1 MSGACPTPRI
11 PVPFRIDAARCWGSV
26 CEKNPEQQSPTSEGA
41 LATSTLC
48 SEICVTEDQVFTPL
62 GYEKIP
68 GSPRPK
74 PENAE
79 QGWHTGTAV
88 QPSGFFSSLETQTG
102 IVYGPDLGPLPMAKI
117 NKPCKPREPPSC
129 LLNLVAQL
137 DIGIVKPPRQ
147 ASFGAP

>member
-1 MSGACPTPRI
+1 MGLVHTPRI
-11 PVPFRIDAARCWGSV
+11 PVPFRIDGARCWGSV
-26 CEKNPEQQSPTSEGA
+26 CDKKPEQQSPTSEGA

-48 SEICVTEDQVFTPL
+48 SEICLTEVFTPL

-88 QPSGFFSSLETQTG
+88 QPSGFFSSLETQKEP
-102 IVYGPDLGPLPMAKI
+102 VWPLGDCLNFAETPGEPLEGMA
-117 NKPCKPREPPSC
+117 
-129 LLNLVAQL
+129 LT
-137 DIGIVKPPRQ
+137 
-147 ASFGAP
+147 